1 MGAVESNNFAAL
13 ILISSAVFLSSSDL
27 IAFVNLVYDVSY
39 VSYVLISFCIC
50 ALDIICINLSYD
62 CDKSCVVL
70 IFRPILFKSVIHV
83 SKLVRIELSLV

>member
-1 MGAVESNNFAAL
+1 MGAVESNNFTAL
-13 ILISSAVFLSSSDL
+13 VLISSAVFLSSSDL

-39 VSYVLISFCIC
+39 VLISFCIC

-62 CDKSCVVL
+62 CDKFWVL